1 MPLEPACPHSADYH
15 AGIFAAGEISVST
28 AGQTGPSGPAQA
40 GPSGPRILLRRLR
53 EVMAGSGAAQERM
66 DQLVTVIAAN
76 MVAEVCSIYLLRNGQ
91 LELFATEGLNR
102 SAVHQTTLRIGEG
115 LVGQIAQAARP
126 LALSE
131 ARSHPNFA
139 ARPETGE
146 EDYHSLMGV
155 PILRGGR
162 VVGVLVL
169 QNRTNRDYSNDEM
182 EAMQTIAMVL
192 AEMVGGALQD
202 EAPGV
207 GIFGANDLPRR
218 LAGMSLNEGL
228 ARGVAV
234 LHEPRI
240 VVEQHV
246 ADDIDVEAVR
256 LNTALRE
263 LRIQVDGMLQAA
275 IAEPSGES
283 RDILETYR
291 MFAHDKGWMAR
302 LHEAIRTGLTAEAAV
317 ERVQVENRARMSE
330 ISDAYL
336 RERLHDLEDLS
347 NRLMRHLTLGAGNL
361 TDRDLPEEAVVVA
374 WNMGPAELLDYDVN
388 RIKALVLE
396 EGSPTSHVAIVARA
410 LQIPVIGRLD
420 QLLDAVESGDDLAVD
435 GDNGQLFVRPGAEAL
450 EAFSANVD
458 MRQAKAA
465 QYAALRD
472 LPAVTKDGTRIH
484 LNLNAGLLADM
495 PHLEGTGADGIGLYR
510 TELHFMVRATLPTV
524 SMQSEFYGRV
534 LEMAGDAPVVFRTLD
549 VGGDKMLPYL
559 TRYDDEQNPAMGW
572 RAIRLSLDRP
582 VLLRMQIRALLKA
595 ASGRPLS
602 VMFPMIAEVSEFVA
616 ARALLDREIDRQNR
630 MGEVGPTS
638 VRVGTMLEVPSLAF
652 QLGALLPLVDFV
664 SIGSNDLM
672 QFLFASDRG
681 NPRLANRYDEMS
693 PSALSLVR
701 DIVQRCNSLGV
712 PVSLCGEAAGRP
724 VDAMALIGL
733 GLRSISMG
741 AASIGAVKMMV
752 RSLDLPALQDF
763 MEGFYES
770 PEHSLRKVLTQF
782 AEDHDVAI

>member
-1 MPLEPACPHSADYH
+1 MSA
-15 AGIFAAGEISVST
+15 AAT
-28 AGQTGPSGPAQA
+28 
-40 GPSGPRILLRRLR
+40 PSGPRILLRRLR
-53 EVMAGSGAAQERM
+53 EVMAGAGAAQDRM
-66 DQLVTVIAAN
+66 DQLVTTIAAN
-76 MVAEVCSIYLLRNGQ
+76 MVAEVCSIYLLRDGV

-102 SAVHQTTLRIGEG
+102 DAVHQTTLKIGEG
-115 LVGQIAQAARP
+115 LVGQIAQLARP
-126 LALSE
+126 MALSE

-155 PILRGGR
+155 PVLRGGR

-169 QNRTNRDYSNDEM
+169 QNRSNRDYSSDEI

-192 AEMVGGALQD
+192 AEMVGGALQQ

-207 GIFGANDLPRR
+207 GTFGTDGLPRR
-218 LAGMSLNEGL
+218 LAGLSLNEGL

-234 LHEPRI
+234 LHAPRI
-240 VVEQHV
+240 VVECHV
-246 ADDIDVEAVR
+246 ADDVEFEAGR
-256 LNTALRE
+256 LKAALNE
-263 LRIQVDGMLQAA
+263 LRLQVDGMLQAA
-275 IAEPSGES
+275 IAEPGGES

-291 MFAHDKGWMAR
+291 MFAHDKGWMTR
-302 LHEAIRTGLTAEAAV
+302 LLDAIQGGFTAEAAV

-330 ISDAYL
+330 FSDAYL

-347 NRLMRHLTLGAGNL
+347 NRLMRHLTHGGQIPD
-361 TDRDLPEEAVVVA
+361 TDLPEQAVVVA
-374 WNMGPAELLDYDVN
+374 WNMGPAELLDYDVD

-410 LQIPVIGRLD
+410 LQIPVVGRLES
-420 QLLDAVESGDDLAVD
+420 LLESVESGDDLVVD
-435 GDNGQLFVRPGAEAL
+435 GDNGQLFVRPTADAL
-450 EAFSANVD
+450 EAFTANLEL
-458 MRQAKAA
+458 RQAKAA

-472 LPAVTKDGTRIH
+472 QPAISKDGTRVR
-484 LNLNAGLLADM
+484 LNLNAGLLADL
-495 PHLEGTGADGIGLYR
+495 PHLAGTGADGIGLYR

-524 SMQSEFYGRV
+524 SMQTEFYSRV
-534 LEMAGDAPVVFRTLD
+534 LDQAGERQVVFRTLD

-559 TRYDDEQNPAMGW
+559 ARHDDERNPAMGW

-595 ASGRPLS
+595 ASGRPLA
-602 VMFPMIAEVSEFVA
+602 VMFPLIAEVAEFKA
-616 ARALLDREIDRQNR
+616 ARALLDREVERQKR
-630 MGEVGPTS
+630 MAEQTPS
-638 VRVGTMLEVPSLAF
+638 SLLVGTMLEVPSLAW
-652 QLGALLPLVDFV
+652 QLPALLPLVDFV

-672 QFLFASDRG
+672 QFLFASDRS
-681 NPRLANRYDEMS
+681 NPRLANRYDELS

-701 DIVQRCNSLGV
+701 DIVRRCDDADV

-724 VDAMALIGL
+724 VDAMAMIGL

-752 RSLDLPALQDF
+752 RSLDIPLLQAF
-763 MEGFYES
+763 MEGFYDS
-770 PEHSLRKVLTQF
+770 PEHSLRKALTKF
-782 AEDHDVAI
+782 AEDHNIAI

>member
-1 MPLEPACPHSADYH
+1 MPLDAFDPHSAERCRRRSP
-15 AGIFAAGEISVST
+15 AVMVGVSPAAT
-28 AGQTGPSGPAQA
+28 
-40 GPSGPRILLRRLR
+40 PSGPRILLRRLR
-53 EVMAGSGAAQERM
+53 EVMGGEGAAQARM
-66 DQLVTVIAAN
+66 DQLVTTIAAN
-76 MVAEVCSIYLLRNGQ
+76 MVAEVCSIYLLRDGV

-102 SAVHQTTLRIGEG
+102 DAVHQTTLRIGEG
-115 LVGQIAQAARP
+115 LVGQIAQLAKP
-126 LALSE
+126 MALSE

-155 PILRGGR
+155 PVLRGGR

-169 QNRTNRDYSNDEM
+169 QNRSNRDYSNDEV

-192 AEMVGGALQD
+192 AEMVGGALQE

-207 GIFGANDLPRR
+207 GAIGTDGLPRR
-218 LAGMSLNEGL
+218 LAGLSLNEGL

-234 LHEPRI
+234 LHAPRI
-240 VVEQHV
+240 VVERHV
-246 ADDIDVEAVR
+246 ADDIDLETAR
-256 LNTALRE
+256 LTTALTE
-263 LRIQVDGMLQAA
+263 LRDQVDGMLQAA
-275 IAEPSGES
+275 VAEPGGES

-291 MFAHDKGWMAR
+291 MFAHDKGWMGR
-302 LHEAIRTGLTAEAAV
+302 MHDAIQGGFTAEAAV

-347 NRLMRHLTLGAGNL
+347 NRLMRHLTQGGQMP
-361 TDRDLPEEAVVVA
+361 DDDLPEEAVVVA
-374 WNMGPAELLDYDVN
+374 WNMGPAELLDYDVD

-410 LQIPVIGRLD
+410 LQIPVVGRLEN
-420 QLLDAVESGDDLAVD
+420 LLDAVESGDDLVVD
-435 GDNGQLFVRPGAEAL
+435 GDNGQLFVRPAADAL
-450 EAFSANVD
+450 EAFSANLE

-472 LPAVTKDGTRIH
+472 QPAVSKDGTRIQ
-484 LNLNAGLLADM
+484 LNLNAGLLADL
-495 PHLEGTGADGIGLYR
+495 PHLAGTGADGIGLYR

-524 SMQSEFYGRV
+524 SMQTEFYSRV
-534 LEMAGDAPVVFRTLD
+534 LDQAGDRPVVFRTLD
-549 VGGDKMLPYL
+549 VGGDKILPYL
-559 TRYDDEQNPAMGW
+559 ARHDDEQNPAMGW

-595 ASGRPLS
+595 AAGRPLAI
-602 VMFPMIAEVSEFVA
+602 MFPMIAEVSEFKD
-616 ARALLDREIDRQNR
+616 ARALLDREVERQQR
-630 MGEVGPTS
+630 MGEPTS
-638 VRVGTMLEVPSLAF
+638 SSLQVGTMLEVPSLAW
-652 QLGALLPLVDFV
+652 QLPALLPLVDFV

-681 NPRLANRYDEMS
+681 NPRLANRYDELS

-701 DIVQRCNSLGV
+701 DIVQRCDAANV

-752 RSLDLPALQDF
+752 RSLDLPLLQTF
-763 MEGFYES
+763 MEGFYDS
-770 PEHSLRKVLTQF
+770 PEHSFRNALIKF
-782 AEDHDVAI
+782 ADDHNVAI

>member
-1 MPLEPACPHSADYH
+1 MVGVSPAA
-15 AGIFAAGEISVST
+15 T
-28 AGQTGPSGPAQA
+28 
-40 GPSGPRILLRRLR
+40 PSGPRILLRRLR
-53 EVMAGSGAAQERM
+53 EVMGGEGAAQARM
-66 DQLVTVIAAN
+66 DQLVTTIAAN
-76 MVAEVCSIYLLRNGQ
+76 MVAEVCSIYLLRDGV

-102 SAVHQTTLRIGEG
+102 DAVHQTTLRIGEG
-115 LVGQIAQAARP
+115 LVGQIAQLAKP
-126 LALSE
+126 MALSE

-155 PILRGGR
+155 PVLRGGR

-169 QNRTNRDYSNDEM
+169 QNRSNRDYSNDEV

-192 AEMVGGALQD
+192 AEMVGGALQE

-207 GIFGANDLPRR
+207 GAIGTDGLPRR
-218 LAGMSLNEGL
+218 LAGLSLNEGL

-234 LHEPRI
+234 LHAPRI
-240 VVEQHV
+240 VVERHV
-246 ADDIDVEAVR
+246 ADDIDLETAR
-256 LNTALRE
+256 LTTALTE
-263 LRIQVDGMLQAA
+263 LRDQVDGMLQAA
-275 IAEPSGES
+275 VAEPGGES

-291 MFAHDKGWMAR
+291 MFAHDKGWMGR
-302 LHEAIRTGLTAEAAV
+302 MHDAIQGGFTAEAAV

-347 NRLMRHLTLGAGNL
+347 NRLMRHLTQGGQMP
-361 TDRDLPEEAVVVA
+361 DDDLPEEAVVVA
-374 WNMGPAELLDYDVN
+374 WNMGPAELLDYDVD

-410 LQIPVIGRLD
+410 LQIPVVGRLEN
-420 QLLDAVESGDDLAVD
+420 LLDAVESGDDLVVD
-435 GDNGQLFVRPGAEAL
+435 GDNGQLFVRPAADAL
-450 EAFSANVD
+450 EAFSANLE

-472 LPAVTKDGTRIH
+472 QPAVSKDGTRIQ
-484 LNLNAGLLADM
+484 LNLNAGLLADL
-495 PHLEGTGADGIGLYR
+495 PHLAGTGADGIGLYR

-524 SMQSEFYGRV
+524 SMQTEFYSRV
-534 LEMAGDAPVVFRTLD
+534 LDQAGDRPVVFRTLD
-549 VGGDKMLPYL
+549 VGGDKILPYL
-559 TRYDDEQNPAMGW
+559 ARHDDEQNPAMGW

-595 ASGRPLS
+595 AAGRPLAI
-602 VMFPMIAEVSEFVA
+602 MFPMIAEVSEFKD
-616 ARALLDREIDRQNR
+616 ARALLDREVERQQR
-630 MGEVGPTS
+630 MGEPTS
-638 VRVGTMLEVPSLAF
+638 SSLQVGTMLEVPSLAW
-652 QLGALLPLVDFV
+652 QLPALLPLVDFV

-681 NPRLANRYDEMS
+681 NPRLANRYDELS

-701 DIVQRCNSLGV
+701 DIVQRCDAANV

-752 RSLDLPALQDF
+752 RSLDLPLLQTF
-763 MEGFYES
+763 MEGFYDS
-770 PEHSLRKVLTQF
+770 PEHSFRNALIKF
-782 AEDHDVAI
+782 ADDHNVAI

>member
-1 MPLEPACPHSADYH
+1 MSA
-15 AGIFAAGEISVST
+15 AA
-28 AGQTGPSGPAQA
+28 A
-40 GPSGPRILLRRLR
+40 PSGPRILLRRLR
-53 EVMAGSGAAQERM
+53 EVMAGEGSAQDRM
-66 DQLVTVIAAN
+66 DQLVMAIAAN
-76 MVAEVCSIYLLRNGQ
+76 MVAEVCSIYLLRDGM
-91 LELFATEGLNR
+91 LELFATEGLKP
-102 SAVHQTTLRIGEG
+102 SAVHKTTLRIGEG
-115 LVGQIAQAARP
+115 LVGQIAQLARP
-126 LALSE
+126 VALSE

-155 PILRGGR
+155 PVLRGGR

-169 QNRTNRDYSNDEM
+169 QNRINRDYSADEI

-192 AEMVGGALQD
+192 AEMVGGALQ
-202 EAPGV
+202 EEMPGV
-207 GIFGANDLPRR
+207 GTFGTDGLPRR
-218 LAGMSLNEGL
+218 MAGLSLNEGL

-234 LHEPRI
+234 LHAPRI
-240 VVEQHV
+240 VVERHV
-246 ADDIDVEAVR
+246 ADDVDVEAER
-256 LNTALRE
+256 LTVALKD
-263 LRIQVDGMLQAA
+263 LRVQVDSMLQAA
-275 IAEPSGES
+275 IAEPGGES
-283 RDILETYR
+283 RDILEAYR

-302 LHEAIRTGLTAEAAV
+302 LHDAIQGGFTAEAAV

-347 NRLMRHLTLGAGNL
+347 NRLMRHLTHGGQM
-361 TDRDLPEEAVVVA
+361 PEGDVPEQAVVVA
-374 WNMGPAELLDYDVN
+374 WNMGPAELLDYDVG

-410 LQIPVIGRLD
+410 LQIPVVGRLD
-420 QLLDAVESGDDLAVD
+420 GLLDNVESGDDLVVD
-435 GDNGQLFVRPGAEAL
+435 GDNAQLFVRPAADAL
-450 EAFSANVD
+450 VAFSANLET
-458 MRQAKAA
+458 RQAKAA

-472 LPAVTKDGTRIH
+472 QPAVSKDGTRIE

-495 PHLEGTGADGIGLYR
+495 PHLDGTGADGIGLYR

-524 SMQSEFYGRV
+524 SMQTDFYGRV
-534 LEMAGDAPVVFRTLD
+534 LDQAGGRPVVFRTLD

-559 TRYDDEQNPAMGW
+559 ARHDDEQNPAMGW

-595 ASGRPLS
+595 AAGRPLS
-602 VMFPMIAEVSEFVA
+602 IMFPMIAEVSEFKA
-616 ARALLDREIDRQNR
+616 ARKLLDREVERQTR
-630 MGEVGPTS
+630 MGEPTPS
-638 VRVGTMLEVPSLAF
+638 TLRVGTMLEVPSLAW
-652 QLGALLPLVDFV
+652 QLPALLPLVDFV

-681 NPRLANRYDEMS
+681 NPRLANRYDELS

-701 DIVQRCNSLGV
+701 DIVQRCDAAKV

-724 VDAMALIGL
+724 VDAMALLGL

-741 AASIGAVKMMV
+741 AASVGAVKMMV
-752 RSLDLPALQDF
+752 RSLDLPSLQTF
-763 MEGFYES
+763 MEDFYDS
-770 PEHSLRKVLTQF
+770 SEHSLRNALKKF
-782 AEDHDVAI
+782 AEDHNVAI

>member
-1 MPLEPACPHSADYH
+1 MSA
-15 AGIFAAGEISVST
+15 AA
-28 AGQTGPSGPAQA
+28 A
-40 GPSGPRILLRRLR
+40 PSGPRILLRRLR
-53 EVMAGSGAAQERM
+53 EVMAGEGSAQDRM
-66 DQLVTVIAAN
+66 DQLVMAIAAN
-76 MVAEVCSIYLLRNGQ
+76 MVAEVCSIYLLRDGM
-91 LELFATEGLNR
+91 LELFATEGLKP
-102 SAVHQTTLRIGEG
+102 SAVHKTTLRIGEG
-115 LVGQIAQAARP
+115 LVGQIAQLARP
-126 LALSE
+126 VALSE

-155 PILRGGR
+155 PVLRGGR

-169 QNRTNRDYSNDEM
+169 QNRINRDYSADEI

-192 AEMVGGALQD
+192 AEMVGGALQ
-202 EAPGV
+202 EEMPGV
-207 GIFGANDLPRR
+207 GTFGTDGLPRR
-218 LAGMSLNEGL
+218 MAGLSLNEGL

-234 LHEPRI
+234 LHAPRI
-240 VVEQHV
+240 VVERHV
-246 ADDIDVEAVR
+246 ADDVDVEAGR
-256 LNTALRE
+256 LTVALKD
-263 LRIQVDGMLQAA
+263 LRVQVDSMLQAA
-275 IAEPSGES
+275 IAEPGGES
-283 RDILETYR
+283 RDILEAYR

-302 LHEAIRTGLTAEAAV
+302 LHDAIQGGFTAEAAV

-347 NRLMRHLTLGAGNL
+347 NRLMRHLTHGGQM
-361 TDRDLPEEAVVVA
+361 PEGDVPEQAVVVA
-374 WNMGPAELLDYDVN
+374 WNMGPAELLDYDVD

-410 LQIPVIGRLD
+410 LQIPVVGRLD
-420 QLLDAVESGDDLAVD
+420 GLLDNVESGDDLVVD
-435 GDNGQLFVRPGAEAL
+435 GDNAQLFVRPAADAL
-450 EAFSANVD
+450 VAFSANLET
-458 MRQAKAA
+458 RQAKAA

-472 LPAVTKDGTRIH
+472 QPAVSKDGTRIE

-495 PHLEGTGADGIGLYR
+495 PHLDGTGADGIGLYR

-524 SMQSEFYGRV
+524 SMQTDFYGRV
-534 LEMAGDAPVVFRTLD
+534 LDQAGGRPVVFRTLD

-559 TRYDDEQNPAMGW
+559 ARHDDEQNPAMGW

-595 ASGRPLS
+595 AAGRPLS
-602 VMFPMIAEVSEFVA
+602 IMFPMIAEVSEFKA
-616 ARALLDREIDRQNR
+616 ARKLLDREVERQTR
-630 MGEVGPTS
+630 MGEPTPS
-638 VRVGTMLEVPSLAF
+638 TLRVGTMLEVPSLAW
-652 QLGALLPLVDFV
+652 QLPALLPLVDFV

-681 NPRLANRYDEMS
+681 NPRLANRYDELS

-701 DIVQRCNSLGV
+701 DIVQRCDAAKV

-724 VDAMALIGL
+724 VDAMALLGL

-741 AASIGAVKMMV
+741 AASVGAVKMMV
-752 RSLDLPALQDF
+752 RSLDLPSLQTF
-763 MEGFYES
+763 MEGFYDS
-770 PEHSLRKVLTQF
+770 PEHSLRNALKKF
-782 AEDHDVAI
+782 AEEHNVAI

>member
-1 MPLEPACPHSADYH
+1 
-15 AGIFAAGEISVST
+15 
-28 AGQTGPSGPAQA
+28 
-40 GPSGPRILLRRLR
+40 
-53 EVMAGSGAAQERM
+53 MAGSGAAQERM

-76 MVAEVCSIYLLRNGQ
+76 MVAEVCSIYLLRDGL

-102 SAVHQTTLRIGEG
+102 GAVHQTTLRIGEG

-126 LALSE
+126 MALSE
-131 ARSHPNFA
+131 ARTHPNFA

-155 PILRGGR
+155 PVLRGGR

-169 QNRTNRDYSNDEM
+169 QNRTNRDYSNDEV

-192 AEMVGGALQD
+192 AEMVGGALQA
-202 EAPGV
+202 EVPGV
-207 GIFGANDLPRR
+207 GTFGSDGLPRR
-218 LAGMSLNEGL
+218 LAGLSLNEGL

-246 ADDIDVEAVR
+246 ADDIDIEAER
-256 LNTALRE
+256 LNMALRE
-263 LRIQVDGMLQAA
+263 LRVQVDSMLQAA
-275 IAEPSGES
+275 IAEPGGES

-302 LHEAIRTGLTAEAAV
+302 LHEAIRSGLTAEAAV

-347 NRLMRHLTLGAGNL
+347 NRLMRHLTQGVGQM

-420 QLLDAVESGDDLAVD
+420 QLLDAVEGGDDLVVD
-435 GDNGQLFVRPGAEAL
+435 GDNGQLFVRPGADAL
-450 EAFSANVD
+450 EAFSANLD

-472 LPAVTKDGTRIH
+472 QPAVTKDGTRIH
-484 LNLNAGLLADM
+484 LNLNAGLLADL
-495 PHLEGTGADGIGLYR
+495 PHLDGTGADGIGLYR

-534 LEMAGDAPVVFRTLD
+534 LDQAGELPVVFRTLD

-559 TRYDDEQNPAMGW
+559 ARYDDEKNPAMGW

-595 ASGRPLS
+595 AAGRPLAI
-602 VMFPMIAEVSEFVA
+602 MFPMIAEVSEFVA
-616 ARALLDREIDRQNR
+616 ARALLDREIDRQGR
-630 MGEVGPTS
+630 MGEPGPS
-638 VRVGTMLEVPSLAF
+638 SIKVGTMLEVPSLAF

-681 NPRLANRYDEMS
+681 NPRLANRYDELS

-701 DIVQRCNSLGV
+701 DIVQRCDSVGV

-752 RSLDLPALQDF
+752 RSLDLPALQAFMVDF
-763 MEGFYES
+763 YDS
-770 PEHSLRKVLTQF
+770 PDHSLRKVLTKF
-782 AEDHDVAI
+782 AEDNGVAI

>member
-1 MPLEPACPHSADYH
+1 MSA
-15 AGIFAAGEISVST
+15 AA
-28 AGQTGPSGPAQA
+28 A
-40 GPSGPRILLRRLR
+40 PSGPRILLRRLR
-53 EVMAGSGAAQERM
+53 EVMAGEGSAQDRM
-66 DQLVTVIAAN
+66 DQLVMAIAAN
-76 MVAEVCSIYLLRNGQ
+76 MVAEVCSIYLLRDGM
-91 LELFATEGLNR
+91 LELFATEGLKP
-102 SAVHQTTLRIGEG
+102 SAVHKTTLRIGEG
-115 LVGQIAQAARP
+115 LVGQIAQLARP
-126 LALSE
+126 VALSE

-155 PILRGGR
+155 PVLRGGR

-169 QNRTNRDYSNDEM
+169 QNRINRDYSADEI

-192 AEMVGGALQD
+192 AEMVGGALQ
-202 EAPGV
+202 EEMPGV
-207 GIFGANDLPRR
+207 GTFGTDGLPRR
-218 LAGMSLNEGL
+218 MAGLSLNEGL

-234 LHEPRI
+234 LHAPRI
-240 VVEQHV
+240 VVERHV
-246 ADDIDVEAVR
+246 ADDVDVEAGR
-256 LNTALRE
+256 LTVALKD
-263 LRIQVDGMLQAA
+263 LRVQVDSMLQAA
-275 IAEPSGES
+275 IAEPGGES
-283 RDILETYR
+283 RDILEAYR

-302 LHEAIRTGLTAEAAV
+302 LHDAIQGGFTAEAAV

-347 NRLMRHLTLGAGNL
+347 NRLMRHLTHGGQM
-361 TDRDLPEEAVVVA
+361 PEGDVPEQAVVVA
-374 WNMGPAELLDYDVN
+374 WNMGPAELLDYDVD

-410 LQIPVIGRLD
+410 LQIPVVGRLD
-420 QLLDAVESGDDLAVD
+420 GLLDNVESGDDLVVD
-435 GDNGQLFVRPGAEAL
+435 GDNAQLFVRPAADAL
-450 EAFSANVD
+450 VAFSANLET
-458 MRQAKAA
+458 RQAKAA

-472 LPAVTKDGTRIH
+472 QPAVSKDGTRIE

-495 PHLEGTGADGIGLYR
+495 PHLDGTGADGIGLYR

-524 SMQSEFYGRV
+524 SMQTDFYGRV
-534 LEMAGDAPVVFRTLD
+534 LDQAGGRPVVFRTLD

-559 TRYDDEQNPAMGW
+559 ARHDDEQNPAMGW

-595 ASGRPLS
+595 AAGRPLS
-602 VMFPMIAEVSEFVA
+602 IMFPMIAEVSEFKA
-616 ARALLDREIDRQNR
+616 ARKLLDREVERQTR
-630 MGEVGPTS
+630 MGEPTPS
-638 VRVGTMLEVPSLAF
+638 TLRVGTMLEVPSLAW
-652 QLGALLPLVDFV
+652 QLPALLPLVDFV

-681 NPRLANRYDEMS
+681 NPRLANRYDELS

-701 DIVQRCNSLGV
+701 DIVQRCDAAKV

-724 VDAMALIGL
+724 VDAMALLGL

-741 AASIGAVKMMV
+741 AASVGAVKMMV
-752 RSLDLPALQDF
+752 RSLDLPSLHTF
-763 MEGFYES
+763 MEGFYDS
-770 PEHSLRKVLTQF
+770 PEHSLRNALKKF
-782 AEDHDVAI
+782 AEDHNVAI

>member
-1 MPLEPACPHSADYH
+1 M
-15 AGIFAAGEISVST
+15 ST
-28 AGQTGPSGPAQA
+28 ASPL
-40 GPSGPRILLRRLR
+40 GPSGPRVLLRRMR
-53 EVMAGSGAAQERM
+53 EVMAGPGAAQERM
-66 DQLVTVIAAN
+66 DQLVSAIAAN
-76 MVAEVCSIYLLRNGQ
+76 MVAEVCSIYLVRDGG
-91 LELFATEGLNR
+91 LELFATEGLR
-102 SAVHQTTLRIGEG
+102 HSAIHKTTLGIGEG
-115 LVGQIAQAARP
+115 LVGQIAQMARP

-131 ARSHPNFA
+131 ASSHPNFA

-155 PILRGGR
+155 PVLRGGR
-162 VVGVLVL
+162 VVGVLVV
-169 QNRTNRDYSNDEM
+169 QNRTNRDYSNDEV

-192 AEMVGGALQD
+192 AEMVGGALQE

-207 GIFGANDLPRR
+207 GVLGADVLPRR
-218 LAGMSLNEGL
+218 LAGLSLNEGL

-246 ADDIDVEAVR
+246 ADDIDVEAGR
-256 LNTALRE
+256 LNTAVAE
-263 LRIQVDGMLQAA
+263 LRVQVDGMLQAA

-302 LHEAIRTGLTAEAAV
+302 MHEAVRGGLTAEAAV
-317 ERVQVENRARMSE
+317 ERVQVENRVRMSE
-330 ISDAYL
+330 IGDAYL

-347 NRLMRHLTLGAGNL
+347 NRLMRHLTYGGGQIA
-361 TDRDLPEEAVVVA
+361 DKDLPDQAVVVA
-374 WNMGPAELLDYDVN
+374 WNMGPAELLDYDVG
-388 RIKALVLE
+388 RVKALVLE

-420 QLLDAVESGDDLAVD
+420 NLLDAVESGDDLVVD
-435 GDNGQLFVRPGAEAL
+435 GDNGQLFVRPGADAL
-450 EAFSANVD
+450 AAFSANLEL
-458 MRQAKAA
+458 REAKAA

-472 LPAVTKDGTRIH
+472 EPAVSKDGTRIH

-495 PHLEGTGADGIGLYR
+495 PHLDETGADGIGLYR

-524 SMQSEFYGRV
+524 SMQTEFYSRV
-534 LEMAGDAPVVFRTLD
+534 LDQARDRPVVFRTLD

-595 ASGRPLS
+595 AANRPLAI
-602 VMFPMIAEVSEFVA
+602 MFPMIAEVAEFKA
-616 ARALLDREIDRQNR
+616 ARTLLEREVERQHR
-630 MGEVGPTS
+630 MGETGPS
-638 VRVGTMLEVPSLAF
+638 SLQVGTMLEVPSLAW
-652 QLGALLPLVDFV
+652 QLGALLPMVDFV

-681 NPRLANRYDEMS
+681 NPRLANRYDELS
-693 PSALSLVR
+693 PAALSIVR
-701 DIVQRCNSLGV
+701 DIVRRCDMAGV

-752 RSLDLPALQDF
+752 RSLDLPALQAF
-763 MEGFYES
+763 MEDFYDS
-770 PEHSLRKVLTQF
+770 PEHSLRQALTKF
-782 AEDHDVAI
+782 AEDHRIAI

>member
-1 MPLEPACPHSADYH
+1 MN
-15 AGIFAAGEISVST
+15 AAGS
-28 AGQTGPSGPAQA
+28 PA
-40 GPSGPRILLRRLR
+40 PSGPRILLRRLR
-53 EVMAGSGAAQERM
+53 EVMAGPGTAQERM
-66 DQLVTVIAAN
+66 DQLVVTIAAN
-76 MVAEVCSIYLLRNGQ
+76 MVAEVCSIYLLRDGA
-91 LELFATEGLNR
+91 LELFATEGLKR
-102 SAVHQTTLRIGEG
+102 SAIHATTLRVGEG
-115 LVGQIAQAARP
+115 LVGQIAQLARP
-126 LALSE
+126 VSLSE

-155 PILRGGR
+155 PVLRGGR

-169 QNRTNRDYSNDEM
+169 QNRTNRDYSDDEI
-182 EAMQTIAMVL
+182 EVMQTIAMVL
-192 AEMVGGALQD
+192 AEMVGGALQ
-202 EAPGV
+202 EELPGTGV
-207 GIFGANDLPRR
+207 LGADGLPRR
-218 LAGMSLNEGL
+218 LAGLSLNEGL

-246 ADDIDVEAVR
+246 ADDIDVEATR
-256 LNTALRE
+256 LNTAVAE

-275 IAEPSGES
+275 IAEPGGES

-302 LHEAIRTGLTAEAAV
+302 MHVAVQSGLTAEAAV
-317 ERVQVENRARMSE
+317 ERVQVENRVRMSE
-330 ISDAYL
+330 IGDAYL

-347 NRLMRHLTLGAGNL
+347 NRLMRHLSYGAGQMA
-361 TDRDLPEEAVVVA
+361 DDDLPDQAVVVA
-374 WNMGPAELLDYDVN
+374 WNMGPAELLDYDVA
-388 RIKALVLE
+388 RVKALVLE

-420 QLLDAVESGDDLAVD
+420 RLLDMVESGDDLVVD
-435 GDNGQLFVRPGAEAL
+435 GDNGQLFVRPGADAL
-450 EAFSANVD
+450 DAFSANLEL
-458 MRQAKAA
+458 RQAKAA

-472 LPAVTKDGTRIH
+472 QPAISKDGTHIQ
-484 LNLNAGLLADM
+484 LNLNAGLLADL
-495 PHLEGTGADGIGLYR
+495 PHLDETGADGIGLYR

-524 SMQSEFYGRV
+524 SVQTEFYSRV
-534 LEMAGDAPVVFRTLD
+534 LDQARGRPVVFRTLD

-595 ASGRPLS
+595 ATGRPLAI
-602 VMFPMIAEVSEFVA
+602 MFPMIAEVSEFKA
-616 ARALLDREIDRQNR
+616 ARGLLEREVERQLR
-630 MGEVGPTS
+630 MGETGPTS
-638 VRVGTMLEVPSLAF
+638 LQVGTMLEVPSLAW
-652 QLGALLPLVDFV
+652 QLSALLPMVDFV

-681 NPRLANRYDEMS
+681 NPRLANRYDELS
-693 PSALSLVR
+693 PAALSMVR
-701 DIVQRCNSLGV
+701 DIVRRCDAAGV

-733 GLRSISMG
+733 GLRSISMR

-752 RSLDLPALQDF
+752 RSLDLPTLQAF
-763 MEGFYES
+763 MEDFYDS
-770 PEHSLRKVLTQF
+770 PEHSLREALTKF
-782 AEDHDVAI
+782 AEDHGIAI